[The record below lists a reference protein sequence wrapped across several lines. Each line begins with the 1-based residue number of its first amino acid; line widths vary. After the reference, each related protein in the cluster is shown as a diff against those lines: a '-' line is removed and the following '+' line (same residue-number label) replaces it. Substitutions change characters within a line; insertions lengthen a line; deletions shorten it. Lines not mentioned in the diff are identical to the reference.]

1 MTFWWIVVC
10 VRPFAHLCDSCF
22 MYVVCIQWSI
32 KRNQQ
37 SGKDHV
43 FIAKNP
49 WEAVYSMWL
58 DLNLHLLR
66 LLLNTC
72 LPGVTLASGAF
83 THWAISQ
90 APCILFK
97 QKQKT
102 LPFSLWYCNVFR
114 NNDSLMWINTSLNV
128 LVVLG
133 TEAIVSYMLG
143 RCSNIELYPSSER
156 ILENRNV
163 F

>member
-1 MTFWWIVVC
+1 M
-10 VRPFAHLCDSCF
+10 RPFAHLCDSCF
-22 MYVVCIQWSI
+22 TCSLHWSV
-32 KRNQQ
+32 KRNQE

-43 FIAKNP
+43 FITRISWK
-49 WEAVYSMWL
+49 AVYIMWL
-58 DLNLHLLR
+58 DLDLHLLR

-72 LPGVTLASGAF
+72 LPGVKLSVTLASGAF
-83 THWAISQ
+83 TYWAISQ
-90 APCILFK
+90 ALCFLFK
-97 QKQKT
+97 QKQT

-114 NNDSLMWINTSLNV
+114 NNDSLMWINTSLAV

-143 RCSNIELYPSSER
+143 RCSTIELYPSSER
-156 ILENRNV
+156 ILENKNV